1 MIKEIKF
8 KLRNLILLI
17 SAVFVAAC
25 APGLT
30 PTTLPAH
37 TPFVTMLGDPA
48 TMTIPETQ
56 TPTADPLLQPPP
68 ATPTMLPEPDE
79 TLMVN
84 NEGPTPYLVDDQG
97 RSLYVYLNDSPRS
110 GASACVDDCA
120 VEWPPLT
127 VVVPPASGEG
137 VDPSLVGAIARGDGS
152 IQATYNGWP
161 LYYYLMDTIP
171 GTKNAPNLE
180 SLWFLLSPSGE
191 PIGM

>member
-8 KLRNLILLI
+8 KLRKMVLLAL
-17 SAVFVAAC
+17 AVFVAAC
-25 APGLT
+25 APGFT
-30 PTTLPAH
+30 QTTLPAH
-37 TPFVTMLGDPA
+37 TPFVTMLGDPV
-48 TMTIPETQ
+48 TKTIPETH
-56 TPTADPLLQPPP
+56 TPTADLLFHPPP

-97 RSLYVYLNDSPRS
+97 RSLYVYLNDSPNS
-110 GASACVDDCA
+110 GTSVCVDDCA
-120 VEWPPLT
+120 VDWPPLT
-127 VVVPPASGEG
+127 VVISPASGEG
-137 VDPSLVGAIARGDGS
+137 IDPSLVGTIAREDGS

-171 GTKNAPNLE
+171 GTKNAPKLE
-180 SLWFLLSPSGE
+180 SLWFLLSPFGE